1 MVFVIISVCS
11 FYVTKEMF
19 WISSKQ
25 STKRTGE
32 HMQSVIPCFLL
43 IFFFIL
49 LMTSVSLEIQLLR
62 SSIFPL
68 ISCIFFSCSTI
79 FDVLVRLLM
88 LFWFG
93 SASNSAAS
101 VFLSIVFILVL
112 NSWNLAFIFCIIFF
126 PLFSMSLVR
135 KFVRSSDIYFMF
147 ISLAAMPDNCY
158 VIFELYWVKCSKDKK
173 WVAT

>member
-1 MVFVIISVCS
+1 
-11 FYVTKEMF
+11 
-19 WISSKQ
+19 
-25 STKRTGE
+25 
-32 HMQSVIPCFLL
+32 MQSVIPCFLL

-93 SASNSAAS
+93 LASNSAAS